1 MKKLMAVVGSILLV
15 AGCGSDEPTET
26 ASVQEG
32 AGLTFTDMWTK
43 ATDTEMT
50 GSFGT
55 ITNGSDEDIHVVS
68 VATDAGEMSQLHET
82 VMKDGSMV
90 MQEMADGFVVPA
102 GESYI
107 LEPGG
112 NHLMFMK
119 LTEELV
125 AGDVITVT
133 IETEGGESFDFE
145 SDVRSY
151 TGAQEEYG
159 VHGEDEDMDHEG
171 HDHGDDHEG
180 HDHEGHDHDEDQ
192 SEDN

>member
-1 MKKLMAVVGSILLV
+1 MKKVMAVLGSVMLV
-15 AGCGSDEPTET
+15 AGCGADEPTDT
-26 ASVQEG
+26 SSVQEG
-32 AGLTFTDMWTK
+32 GGLTFTDMWTK
-43 ATDTEMT
+43 ATDAEMT

-55 ITNGSDEDIHVVS
+55 ITNDSGEDIHVVS
-68 VATDAGEMSQLHET
+68 VSTDAAEMSQLHET

-102 GESYI
+102 GESYV

-112 NHLMFMK
+112 NHLMLMA

-125 AGDVITVT
+125 AGDVISVT
-133 IETEGGESFDFE
+133 IETEGGETFDFE

-159 VHGEDEDMDHEG
+159 VHGEDGGDMG
-171 HDHGDDHEG
+171 HEG
-180 HDHEGHDHDEDQ
+180 HDHENHDDHDGDH
-192 SEDN
+192 SEDK